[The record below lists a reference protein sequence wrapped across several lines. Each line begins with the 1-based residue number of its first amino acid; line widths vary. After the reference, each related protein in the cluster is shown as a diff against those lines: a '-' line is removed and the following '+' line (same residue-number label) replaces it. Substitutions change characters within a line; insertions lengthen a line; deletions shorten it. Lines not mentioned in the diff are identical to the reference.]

1 VPLILPKA
9 NKFYSVLTVK
19 SKSVPFISDL
29 EKALP
34 RNMVAF
40 VPSGPPMRIAF
51 VPSADPV
58 PKAGT
63 LKIKS
68 LNSEHTHGISFF
80 FQVIQV

>member
-9 NKFYSVLTVK
+9 NTIYSVLTVK

-63 LKIKS
+63 L
-68 LNSEHTHGISFF
+68 
-80 FQVIQV
+80 